1 MKKKSHISNNGHIS
15 NRGVR
20 ILYMVESLT
29 NRWILT
35 LGLATLCF
43 GISLFVLR
51 IPIRTIGIF
60 FALGIPLILL
70 WLYVGDKS
78 KQQLQQKGKTI
89 NDPHSSSNNDN
100 LVQHQL
106 QQNSCICPICKHEQ
120 VEVCLD
126 QKCACCIIMKDNKVV
141 GHSINPLQ

>member
-1 MKKKSHISNNGHIS
+1 
-15 NRGVR
+15 
-20 ILYMVESLT
+20 MVESLT

-70 WLYVGDKS
+70 WLYVGNKS
-78 KQQLQQKGKTI
+78 KQQQQQKKQGETI
-89 NDPHSSSNNDN
+89 SDPSSSNNNDN

-106 QQNSCICPICKHEQ
+106 QQKSCICPICKHEQ
-120 VEVCLD
+120 SGVCLN

-141 GHSINPLQ
+141 GHSVNPLQ

>member
-1 MKKKSHISNNGHIS
+1 
-15 NRGVR
+15 
-20 ILYMVESLT
+20 MVDSLT

-78 KQQLQQKGKTI
+78 KQQQLQWQKKVETTG
-89 NDPHSSSNNDN
+89 DPSSNNN
-100 LVQHQL
+100 QLVQHQ
-106 QQNSCICPICKHEQ
+106 QKSCMCPICKHEQ
-120 VEVCLD
+120 AEICLN
-126 QKCACCIIMKDNKVV
+126 QKCACCIIMRDNNVV

>member
-1 MKKKSHISNNGHIS
+1 
-15 NRGVR
+15 
-20 ILYMVESLT
+20 MVESLT

-70 WLYVGDKS
+70 WLYIGDKS
-78 KQQLQQKGKTI
+78 KQQQLQWQKKVETTG
-89 NDPHSSSNNDN
+89 DPSSNNN
-100 LVQHQL
+100 QLVQHQ
-106 QQNSCICPICKHEQ
+106 QKSCMCPICKHEQ
-120 VEVCLD
+120 AGICLN
-126 QKCACCIIMKDNKVV
+126 QKCACCIIMRDNNVV

>member
-1 MKKKSHISNNGHIS
+1 
-15 NRGVR
+15 
-20 ILYMVESLT
+20 MVESLT

-70 WLYVGDKS
+70 WLYVSDKS
-78 KQQLQQKGKTI
+78 KQQLQNQKQGKTI
-89 NDPHSSSNNDN
+89 NDPDSSNNN
-100 LVQHQL
+100 HLVQHQL
-106 QQNSCICPICKHEQ
+106 QQPCVCSICKHEQ
-120 VEVCLD
+120 AEVCLN
-126 QKCACCIIMKDNKVV
+126 QKCACCIIMKGNKVA

>member
-1 MKKKSHISNNGHIS
+1 
-15 NRGVR
+15 
-20 ILYMVESLT
+20 MVESLT

-78 KQQLQQKGKTI
+78 KQQQLVQQQRNEGKTI
-89 NDPHSSSNNDN
+89 SDPSNNN
-100 LVQHQL
+100 NNVVQHQ
-106 QQNSCICPICKHEQ
+106 QKSCICPVCNHEQ
-120 VEVCLD
+120 AGVCLN
-126 QKCACCIIMKDNKVV
+126 QKCACCIIMKGNNVV

>member
-1 MKKKSHISNNGHIS
+1 
-15 NRGVR
+15 
-20 ILYMVESLT
+20 MVESLT

-70 WLYVGDKS
+70 WLYIGDKS
-78 KQQLQQKGKTI
+78 KQQQQQLQWQKKLETTG
-89 NDPHSSSNNDN
+89 DPSSNNN
-100 LVQHQL
+100 QLVQHQ
-106 QQNSCICPICKHEQ
+106 QKSCMCPICKHEQ
-120 VEVCLD
+120 AGICLN
-126 QKCACCIIMKDNKVV
+126 QKCACCIIMRDNNVV

>member
-1 MKKKSHISNNGHIS
+1 MSKQDIKMKRKSHISNNGHIS

-60 FALGIPLILL
+60 FALGIPLIVL
-70 WLYVGDKS
+70 WLYIGDKS
-78 KQQLQQKGKTI
+78 KQQKLQQKEKIT
-89 NDPHSSSNNDN
+89 NNSSSNNY
-100 LVQHQL
+100 LSQY
-106 QQNSCICPICKHEQ
+106 QQQPLSLYSLSVVMNKQEYVSIKN
-120 VEVCLD
+120 VCAVL
-126 QKCACCIIMKDNKVV
+126 
-141 GHSINPLQ
+141 

>member
-1 MKKKSHISNNGHIS
+1 
-15 NRGVR
+15 
-20 ILYMVESLT
+20 MVQSLT

-70 WLYVGDKS
+70 WLYTSDRS
-78 KQQLQQKGKTI
+78 KQQLQQ
-89 NDPHSSSNNDN
+89 
-100 LVQHQL
+100 QL
-106 QQNSCICPICKHEQ
+106 RQSCICPVCKHEQ
-120 VEVCLD
+120 AGVCLN
-126 QKCACCIIMKDNKVV
+126 QKCACCIIMKGNKVV

>member
-1 MKKKSHISNNGHIS
+1 
-15 NRGVR
+15 
-20 ILYMVESLT
+20 MVESLT
-29 NRWILT
+29 NRCILT

-78 KQQLQQKGKTI
+78 KQQLQWQKKVETTG
-89 NDPHSSSNNDN
+89 DPSSNNN
-100 LVQHQL
+100 QLVQHQ
-106 QQNSCICPICKHEQ
+106 QKSCMCPICKHEQ
-120 VEVCLD
+120 AGICLN
-126 QKCACCIIMKDNKVV
+126 QKCACCIIMRDNNVV

>member
-1 MKKKSHISNNGHIS
+1 
-15 NRGVR
+15 
-20 ILYMVESLT
+20 MVESLT

-43 GISLFVLR
+43 GISLFVLH

-78 KQQLQQKGKTI
+78 KQQQLQQQKNGNTVS
-89 NDPHSSSNNDN
+89 DHSSNND
-100 LVQHQL
+100 LVQ
-106 QQNSCICPICKHEQ
+106 QQSCICSICKHEQ
-120 VEVCLD
+120 AGVCLN
-126 QKCACCIIMKDNKVV
+126 QKCACCIIMKGNKVV

>member
-1 MKKKSHISNNGHIS
+1 
-15 NRGVR
+15 
-20 ILYMVESLT
+20 MVESLT

-70 WLYVGDKS
+70 WLYVGNKS
-78 KQQLQQKGKTI
+78 RQLQQGKGKTI
-89 NDPHSSSNNDN
+89 SHPGSNNDHFE
-100 LVQHQL
+100 QHQE
-106 QQNSCICPICKHEQ
+106 QSCTCPICKHEQ
-120 VEVCLD
+120 AGVCLN
-126 QKCACCIIMKDNKVV
+126 QKCACCIIMKGNKVV

>member
-1 MKKKSHISNNGHIS
+1 
-15 NRGVR
+15 
-20 ILYMVESLT
+20 MVESLT

-70 WLYVGDKS
+70 WLYIGDKS
-78 KQQLQQKGKTI
+78 KQQQLQQQKKGKTI
-89 NDPHSSSNNDN
+89 NDPNSGSNNDN

-106 QQNSCICPICKHEQ
+106 QQKSCICPICKHEQ
-120 VEVCLD
+120 VGVCLD
-126 QKCACCIIMKDNKVV
+126 QKCACCIILKGNKVV

>member
-1 MKKKSHISNNGHIS
+1 
-15 NRGVR
+15 
-20 ILYMVESLT
+20 MVESLT
-29 NRWILT
+29 NRWILA

-60 FALGIPLILL
+60 FALGIPLIVL

-78 KQQLQQKGKTI
+78 KQQLLQQQKKRDTI
-89 NDPHSSSNNDN
+89 SDPSGNSNNEN
-100 LVQHQL
+100 LVQHQV
-106 QQNSCICPICKHEQ
+106 QQQRSCICPICKHEQ
-120 VEVCLD
+120 AQVCLN
-126 QKCACCIIMKDNKVV
+126 QKCACCIIMKDNQVV